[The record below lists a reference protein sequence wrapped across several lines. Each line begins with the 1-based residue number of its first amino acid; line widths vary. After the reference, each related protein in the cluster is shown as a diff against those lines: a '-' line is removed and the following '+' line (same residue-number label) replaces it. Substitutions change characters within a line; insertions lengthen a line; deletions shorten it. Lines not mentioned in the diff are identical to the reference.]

1 MTTITIT
8 LEDELAARL
17 REQAESLG
25 VAPEELARR
34 GVENVVEQTK
44 SKFAPDFE
52 QAISKVLEENA
63 ELYRR
68 LA

>member
-1 MTTITIT
+1 MTTITLT
-8 LEDELAARL
+8 LEDELVARL
-17 REQAESLG
+17 RERAENEG
-25 VAPEELARR
+25 VAFDDLARR
-34 GVENVVEQTK
+34 GLEDIAGQNG